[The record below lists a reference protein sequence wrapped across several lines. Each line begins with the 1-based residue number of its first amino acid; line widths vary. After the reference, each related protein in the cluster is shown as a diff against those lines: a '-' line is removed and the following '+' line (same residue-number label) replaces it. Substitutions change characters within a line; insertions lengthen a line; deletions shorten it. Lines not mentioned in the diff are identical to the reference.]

1 MAGMLMGRLEIGT
14 VFHYYTKVGV
24 AALQLTAGELSVGD
38 TIMIEG
44 PSTSITM
51 EVESLQIEHL
61 SVQKAQAG
69 QNVGIKVPERAR
81 QGDKVYKIEPT
92 P

>member
-1 MAGMLMGRLEIGT
+1 MGRQEIGT
-14 VFHYYTKVGV
+14 VFHYYTKAGV
-24 AALQLTAGELSVGD
+24 AALQLTAGELCIGD

-51 EVESLQIEHL
+51 EVESMQIEHQA
-61 SVQKAQAG
+61 VQKATAG

>member
-1 MAGMLMGRLEIGT
+1 MGRQEIGT
-14 VFHYYTKVGV
+14 VFHYYTKAGV

-51 EVESLQIEHL
+51 EVESLQIEHQ
-61 SVQKAQAG
+61 SVQKATAG

>member
-1 MAGMLMGRLEIGT
+1 MTRIEIGT
-14 VFHYYTKVGV
+14 VFHYYAKAGV
-24 AALQLTAGELSVGD
+24 AAIQVQAGELSVGD

-61 SVQKAQAG
+61 SVQKATAG
-69 QNVGIKVPERAR
+69 QSVGIKTPDRAR

>member
-1 MAGMLMGRLEIGT
+1 MLMGRQEIGT
-14 VFHYYTKVGV
+14 VFHYYTKAGV

-51 EVESLQIEHL
+51 EVESLQIEHQ
-61 SVQKAQAG
+61 SVQKATAG
-69 QNVGIKVPERAR
+69 HNVGIKVPERAR

>member
-1 MAGMLMGRLEIGT
+1 MAGMLMGRQEIGT
-14 VFHYYTKVGV
+14 VFHYYTKAGV
-24 AALQLTAGELSVGD
+24 AALQLTAGDLSVGD

-51 EVESLQIEHL
+51 EVESIQIEHQ
-61 SVQKAQAG
+61 SVQKATAG

>member
-1 MAGMLMGRLEIGT
+1 MGRQEIGT
-14 VFHYYTKVGV
+14 VFHYYTKAGV

-44 PSTSITM
+44 PSTSMTM
-51 EVESLQIEHL
+51 EVESIQIEHL
-61 SVQKAQAG
+61 SVQKATAG

>member
-1 MAGMLMGRLEIGT
+1 MMGMLMGREEIGT
-14 VFHYYTKVGV
+14 VFRYYSKAG
-24 AALQLTAGELSVGD
+24 AAAIQLTAGELAVGD

-44 PSTSITM
+44 ASTSITM
-51 EVESLQIEHL
+51 EVESIQIEHQ
-61 SVQKAQAG
+61 SVQKAAAG

-81 QGDKVYKIEPT
+81 QGDKVYKVEPT

>member
-1 MAGMLMGRLEIGT
+1 MGRQEIGT
-14 VFHYYTKVGV
+14 VFHYYTKAGV
-24 AALQLTAGELSVGD
+24 AALQLTAGDLSVGD

-51 EVESLQIEHL
+51 EVESIQIEHQ
-61 SVQKAQAG
+61 SVQKATAG

>member
-1 MAGMLMGRLEIGT
+1 MGRQEIGT
-14 VFHYYTKVGV
+14 VFHYYTKAGV
-24 AALQLTAGELSVGD
+24 AALQLTAGELSIGD

-44 PSTSITM
+44 PTTSITM
-51 EVESLQIEHL
+51 EVESMQIEHQA
-61 SVQKAQAG
+61 VQKAAAG

-81 QGDKVYKIEPT
+81 QGDKVYKVEPT